1 MKKKSMMIFMLVT
14 VLSVGM
20 TVYGW
25 TFVDSRI
32 GQAELREETVTGNKA
47 AADGLTVS
55 FRADS
60 ADSLH
65 WINHYDYSTGRTES
79 SFKRGEMNRKADSL
93 VYDDIRFTGWSAA
106 PYVTRLDDVG
116 LEGLQEKEIQGFYED
131 VQNRVIESGAAE
143 TGKIRVK
150 DYLDF
155 YPVSFRFQF
164 GTKLYNSDDAL
175 TGLKIYA
182 ENGATVSEREAAY
195 DEDVALYATFNH
207 LFKIPVIDNEY
218 QTYKVSPKEEYNPKK
233 DLGYTTEIEKP
244 LGEGEDYYT
253 FDPVIVLQ
261 EENIKD
267 GKSWF
272 HPDLTGGLSYE
283 AGSENGDESDDSYI
297 GKSAAAYNLKNR
309 MLFAVN
315 NRTVKG
321 EPVDVSQLSGG
332 YGVYE
337 LPFEVMATASISK
350 GQRSRTVTNPVPIL
364 DEIKMVYPLDEQA
377 EYIEM
382 SLSGDHRYL
391 SVFSVKDG
399 KCFVEMIDADNW
411 TSPGPI
417 ELFSASEKMIY
428 AWGEDNSLTVTNHKG
443 DVAVLYR
450 SEKENSPYEVLYSG
464 KTESGL
470 DKALF
475 DTASMVK
482 EHSEGKYVCVQDS
495 GLAVTVKEGK
505 AALVQTLL
513 TGDPAYNLRNAAL
526 ECAVIDKSGVI
537 YRGRLKSNLVDLE
550 YDMNSRDAQSAKE
563 LLDLAKD
570 GKEDSALAK
579 YLIEPV
585 SNENRAEW
593 K

>member
-47 AADGLTVS
+47 AVDGLTVS

-65 WINHYDYSTGRTES
+65 WINYYDYSTGRTES

-131 VQNRVIESGAAE
+131 VQNRVKESGAAE
-143 TGKIRVK
+143 TGKIKVK

-164 GTKLYNSDDAL
+164 GTKLYDSDDAL
-175 TGLKIYA
+175 TGLKLYA
-182 ENGATVSEREAAY
+182 ENDAPASEREAAY

-207 LFKIPVIDNEY
+207 LFKIPIIDNEY

-267 GKSWF
+267 GKAWF

-283 AGSENGDESDDSYI
+283 VGSKNGDESDDSYI

-350 GQRSRTVTNPVPIL
+350 GQRSRTVTNPVPII
-364 DEIKMVYPLDEQA
+364 DEMKMVYPLDEQA

-391 SVFSVKDG
+391 SAFSVKDG

-443 DVAVLYR
+443 DVAVLFR
-450 SEKENSPYEVLYSG
+450 SEKESSPYEVLYSG

-475 DTASMVK
+475 DTLSMVK
-482 EHSEGKYVCVQDS
+482 DHSDGKYACVQDS
-495 GLAVTVKEGK
+495 GLAVTVKDGK

-537 YRGRLKSNLVDLE
+537 YRGRLKNNLVDLE
-550 YDMNSRDAQSAKE
+550 YDMNSRDAQSVKE

>member
-32 GQAELREETVTGNKA
+32 GQAELREETVTGNKDA
-47 AADGLTVS
+47 AEGLTVS

-79 SFKRGEMNRKADSL
+79 SFKRGEMNKKADAL

-106 PYVTRLDDVG
+106 PYVTELDDVG

-131 VQNRVIESGAAE
+131 VQNRVIESGAVE

-164 GTKLYNSDDAL
+164 GTKLYDSDDAL

-182 ENGATVSEREAAY
+182 ENGATVSEIEAAY

-495 GLAVTVKEGK
+495 GLDVTVKEGK

>member
-131 VQNRVIESGAAE
+131 VQNRVKESGAAE
-143 TGKIRVK
+143 TGKIKVK

-164 GTKLYNSDDAL
+164 GTKLYDSDDAL
-175 TGLKIYA
+175 TGLKLYA
-182 ENGATVSEREAAY
+182 ENDAPASEREAAY

-207 LFKIPVIDNEY
+207 LFKIPIIDNEY

-267 GKSWF
+267 GKAWF

-283 AGSENGDESDDSYI
+283 VGSKNGDESDDSYI

-350 GQRSRTVTNPVPIL
+350 GQRSRTVTNPVPII
-364 DEIKMVYPLDEQA
+364 DEMKMVYPLDEQA

-391 SVFSVKDG
+391 SAFSVKDG

-450 SEKENSPYEVLYSG
+450 SEKESSPYEVLYSG

-475 DTASMVK
+475 DTSSMVK
-482 EHSEGKYVCVQDS
+482 DHSDGKYACVQDS
-495 GLAVTVKEGK
+495 GLAVTVKDGK

-550 YDMNSRDAQSAKE
+550 YDMNSRDAQSVKE